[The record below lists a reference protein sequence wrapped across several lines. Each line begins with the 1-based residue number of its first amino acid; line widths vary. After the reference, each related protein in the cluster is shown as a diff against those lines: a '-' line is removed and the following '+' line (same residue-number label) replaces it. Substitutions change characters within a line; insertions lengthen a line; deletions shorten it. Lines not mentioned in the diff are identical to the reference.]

1 MKKNVLI
8 DKQVKD
14 LIQMLSPEPK
24 KMLRRGLK
32 GLENEEGNI
41 IPMRNESEGFY
52 RLRVNNFRV
61 IFSRPDSSTIRCEYV
76 EHRKVVYYNWT
87 RLILER

>member
-8 DKQVKD
+8 EQQVKEF
-14 LIQMLSPEPK
+14 IQTLSSEPK
-24 KMLRRGLK
+24 KILRRGLK

-41 IPMRNESEGFY
+41 IPMRNESKGFY

-61 IFSRPDSSTIRCEYV
+61 IFSRPDPLTIRCEYA
-76 EHRKVVYYNWT
+76 HYRKVVYHNWISLVLN
-87 RLILER
+87 R